1 MELLLTK
8 NIDTLGRIGDVVKVK
23 KGYARNY
30 LLPMGMATYVTEGNL
45 KQLEKAKK
53 KIEIQL
59 KEECERLREIL
70 ETISNAVCRIPAKV
84 NEEGRLFGSVTY
96 VHIADVLKKQG
107 IPIDVDMIKLE
118 NPIKECGEYDVAVVL
133 SAEMKTTCKV
143 QVVNEEEDVV

>member
-8 NIDTLGRIGDVVKVK
+8 NIDTLGRIGDVVNVK

-30 LLPMGMATYVTEGNL
+30 LLPRRMATYVTEGNL

-70 ETISNAVCRIPAKV
+70 ETISNAACRIPAKV
-84 NEEGRLFGSVTY
+84 NEEGRLFGSVTA

-107 IPIDVDMIKLE
+107 IPIEVDMIKLE

-133 SAEMKTTCKV
+133 STEMKTTCKV

>member
-30 LLPMGMATYVTEGNL
+30 LLPRGMATYVTEGNL

-53 KIEIQL
+53 KIEIHL

-84 NEEGRLFGSVTY
+84 NEEGRLFGSVTS

>member
-8 NIDTLGRIGDVVKVK
+8 NIDTLGRIGDVVNVK

-30 LLPMGMATYVTEGNL
+30 LLPRRMATYVTEGNL

-84 NEEGRLFGSVTY
+84 NEEGRLFGSVTS

-107 IPIDVDMIKLE
+107 IPIDEDMIKLE